1 LKLLLDTCSI
11 IFIAQDPNRLSKATR
26 DLLVDQTNPVFAS
39 VVTAGELACLA
50 DRKKIVL
57 PHHWKSWF
65 RDCVEKNGWNLL
77 PLTIEVMEEAYSLPD
92 PIHRDPVDRILI
104 ATSRTEDMTLVT
116 TDRLIL
122 DYPHVDA
129 RS

>member
-1 LKLLLDTCSI
+1 MNLLLDTCSI
-11 IFIAQDPNRLSKATR
+11 IFIAQDPAQLSKATR
-26 DLLVDQTNPVFAS
+26 DLLVDSNNVVFAS
-39 VVTAGELACLA
+39 VVSAGEIACLA
-50 DRKKIVL
+50 DRKRIVL
-57 PHHWKSWF
+57 PQHWKAWF
-65 RDCVEKNGWNLL
+65 RDCVERSGWNLL

-104 ATSRTEDMTLVT
+104 ATSRVEEMTLVT

-122 DYPHVDA
+122 DYPHADS